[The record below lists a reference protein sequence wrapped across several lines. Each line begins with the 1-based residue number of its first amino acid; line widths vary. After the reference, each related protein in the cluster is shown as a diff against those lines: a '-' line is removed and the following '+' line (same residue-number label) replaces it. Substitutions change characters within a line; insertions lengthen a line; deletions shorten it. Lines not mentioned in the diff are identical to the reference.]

1 MVNAILG
8 VKCYKKLFQ
17 YVSNSVKL
25 HYNSYMKSIGWY
37 LYDGDWRP

>member
-25 HYNSYMKSIGWY
+25 HYNSYMKSIG
-37 LYDGDWRP
+37 